1 MIRHCKAAN
10 TPEGKISCVLMEM
23 QRTGKDGKAL
33 KKKGRKRGVGGGGGG
48 TQWLKGTV
56 SGALH

>member
-33 KKKGRKRGVGGGGGG
+33 KKKGRKQGWGEEHNG
-48 TQWLKGTV
+48 LK
-56 SGALH
+56 ARCLELFIK